1 MGFFILADTILA
13 VVCQQTHA
21 LTDVTFET
29 TFHELASLVSL
40 YVSMTTEKLNT
51 LERAMSVTVHEVGVN
66 YHQFLCEG
74 LSVMA
79 CDNSDNDSL
88 ICEKVMMFVD
98 EKAKFSQ
105 HFIEKMM
112 TECKHDVKETRTSL
126 LGDILYEFNRG
137 LCQTPKE
144 FIRVSRKEIHDY
156 LDDLEDA
163 YISKCDKAAGE
174 FYRKLLERIWADFK
188 QERDIEKN
196 NGTEYVQNI
205 DVNNKYDQ
213 LIATGAST
221 KKMVKNR
228 WRGFKKFLCCCRKK
242 KCTE

>member
-1 MGFFILADTILA
+1 M
-13 VVCQQTHA
+13 VCQQAHA

-40 YVSMTTEKLNT
+40 YVSMTTEKLNA
-51 LERAMSVTVHEVGVN
+51 LERAMLVTVHEVGEI
-66 YHQFLCEG
+66 YHQSLCEG
-74 LSVMA
+74 LSAMA
-79 CDNSDNDSL
+79 GDNSGNDSL
-88 ICEKVMMFVD
+88 FCEKVTMFVD
-98 EKAKFSQ
+98 EKAVFSQ
-105 HFIEKMM
+105 HFIVKMM

-174 FYRKLLERIWADFK
+174 FCLKLLEKIWADFK
-188 QERDIEKN
+188 QKRDSEKN
-196 NGTEYVQNI
+196 IGAEDVQNI
-205 DVNNKYDQ
+205 DVNDKYDQ
-213 LIATGAST
+213 LIATGALT

-242 KCTE
+242 KCTEKDQCENGKNN